1 MRMNEERMSEE
12 SPDAMEPE
20 ESVERQGYSIV
31 MNCYNDGTHDLFQTA
46 LQPGTEAEYPDG
58 LFGLESLEDAL
69 KGVIALKQGS
79 GYESPG
85 HAAVMEEFNG

>member
-1 MRMNEERMSEE
+1 MMNESRMQNGSMEE
-12 SPDAMEPE
+12 ETEPGE
-20 ESVERQGYSIV
+20 NAERQGYSIV
-31 MNCYNDGTHDLFQTA
+31 LNCYNDGTHDLFRTG
-46 LQPGTEAEYPDG
+46 LQSGTEAEYPDG